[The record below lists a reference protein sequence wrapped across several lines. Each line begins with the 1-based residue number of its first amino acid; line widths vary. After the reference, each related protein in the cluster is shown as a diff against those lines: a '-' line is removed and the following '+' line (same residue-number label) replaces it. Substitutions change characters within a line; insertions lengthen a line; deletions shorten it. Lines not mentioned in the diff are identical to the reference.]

1 MTDFVSFAGA
11 SSVNQPAPR
20 QPREP
25 EPLAWTTKRQTPDR
39 PLSPPEERPADAG
52 LLPVAEPDAEVA
64 VAYAAWRLDRGE
76 AAR

>member
-1 MTDFVSFAGA
+1 MD
-11 SSVNQPAPR
+11 
-20 QPREP
+20 
-25 EPLAWTTKRQTPDR
+25 TKRQTPDR